1 MLTAHYT
8 GPARP
13 GLTNRFGWWLIRT
26 GQKAPYDFC
35 THTEAI
41 HELHADGSVTIAS
54 SSLADHGARSK
65 RVRLAAGHW
74 IVVDVPAWDVAL
86 SVEFFAKA
94 IAQRQGYDTLGAGA
108 TLLPGKHKAGKLFCT
123 ESVLGPFVPAS
134 HYYTPALGLSLC
146 LGFGRD
152 ITQDFFKDRQA

>member
-1 MLTAHYT
+1 MLTAHYI

-13 GLTNRFGWWLIRT
+13 GLKARLGWWAIRT
-26 GQKAPYDFC
+26 GQKAPYDDC

-41 HELHADGSVTIAS
+41 HALHADGSVTIAS
-54 SSLADHGARSK
+54 SSLADHGVRTKQA
-65 RVRLAAGHW
+65 RLAAGRW

-94 IAQRQGYDTLGAGA
+94 IAQRQGYDTFGAGA
-108 TLLPGKHKAGKLFCT
+108 TVLPGKHKAGKLFCT
-123 ESVLGPFVPAS
+123 EAVLSPFVAAP

-146 LGFGRD
+146 LSFGTD
-152 ITQDFFKDRQA
+152 VTAEFFKGRA